1 MVFIFQFQRWSL
13 YLRKAVAQNG
23 IEGDVLVGSIKEF
36 DAVSTKVLEK
46 LIESLSSRFEES
58 RLDTATKLASPQ
70 TWPPRGVYIAG
81 EIILQTSLIDTSKC
95 INTL

>member
-23 IEGDVLVGSIKEF
+23 IEGDVLVGSTKGF

-46 LIESLSSRFEES
+46 L
-58 RLDTATKLASPQ
+58 K
-70 TWPPRGVYIAG
+70 V
-81 EIILQTSLIDTSKC
+81 
-95 INTL
+95 